1 MKYMFLRVIMCLWL
15 FRLILLLSSES
26 SVVAQTKKVDFPEE
40 YLLSYTLGDDW
51 QVYDEK
57 YKEYVPYIPLRHGN
71 SKSMGLWI
79 EPSSFAHQDVVLYS
93 LPDTYLF
100 INQRLAAYYPVE
112 GWASYSLDSLGQI
125 YGTKPF
131 FCTLYDD
138 TQRLPIPQI
147 FIGFRQVKTQKA
159 ENKIKIAPDF
169 PIIERI
175 SQNYKYVLIFSFLM
189 GLAGYTLLLNYSPK
203 SFWSYFSFRS
213 SLSSLAQKDNNLIN
227 KPVNNFNLI
236 FVFVLSI
243 WLSIYF
249 ETFFGLTDRVSLYSG
264 QSIWFRNPWMLQVLL
279 ILGLNSLFFLKYAGL
294 TFFGL
299 LLNIPKT
306 TIRIHFFEYLRTLCL
321 YYTFAGLG
329 IITLVGGFEYLLG
342 HSFIQVMLYLT
353 LIFHIIQSFGIVYLI
368 IKQLTFKSLYLFYY
382 LCIAELVPILIGAKL
397 LVFNIYD

>member
-1 MKYMFLRVIMCLWL
+1 
-15 FRLILLLSSES
+15 
-26 SVVAQTKKVDFPEE
+26 
-40 YLLSYTLGDDW
+40 
-51 QVYDEK
+51 
-57 YKEYVPYIPLRHGN
+57 
-71 SKSMGLWI
+71 
-79 EPSSFAHQDVVLYS
+79 
-93 LPDTYLF
+93 
-100 INQRLAAYYPVE
+100 
-112 GWASYSLDSLGQI
+112 
-125 YGTKPF
+125 
-131 FCTLYDD
+131 
-138 TQRLPIPQI
+138 
-147 FIGFRQVKTQKA
+147 
-159 ENKIKIAPDF
+159 
-169 PIIERI
+169 
-175 SQNYKYVLIFSFLM
+175 M

-353 LIFHIIQSFGIVYLI
+353 LIFHIIQSFVIVYLI